1 MLANAI
7 SVRDGVKA
15 AYGFIPTAWK
25 AAPGALALIAVTSV
39 LYFYADT
46 AKLGFVALLAA
57 LLVHIAGSA
66 VAQGALLRLGLG
78 KPGIGPLGLQ
88 WRGVE
93 TRLLGLSLLMMLLFV
108 VVVLV
113 LAIVV
118 GALIIGLSVAT
129 GAEFRPTDPDW
140 MTSLGVVGGL
150 ALAVIV
156 LGVYWLF
163 IWLAVRLTLATVVT
177 VASDRIQL
185 LSTFALTRGSA
196 WKIFLSVIVVAL
208 PLAAISIVGGLLTG
222 FGGPSP
228 SPGAGLVSIVLGVL
242 IAAVNVPAICGL
254 LVYLYRAIAPAE
266 TT

>member
-1 MLANAI
+1 MANTI

-15 AYGFIPTAWK
+15 ACDFIPTAWK

-39 LYFYADT
+39 SYLYADV
-46 AKLGFVALLAA
+46 ADLGFAALIGALLAQVA
-57 LLVHIAGSA
+57 AGA

-93 TRLLGLSLLMMLLFV
+93 TRLIGLSLLMLLLFL

-129 GAEFRPTDPDW
+129 GAQFRPTDPDW
-140 MTSLGVVGGL
+140 FMSLGVVGALALGLIVVAVYWLIIWGAARL
-150 ALAVIV
+150 ALASV
-156 LGVYWLF
+156 
-163 IWLAVRLTLATVVT
+163 ATV
-177 VASDRIQL
+177 ALDRIQL
-185 LSTFALTRGSA
+185 LSTFTLTRGRA
-196 WKIFLSVIVVAL
+196 WKIFLSLLVLGLPIVVL
-208 PLAAISIVGGLLTG
+208 GGVGGALTG
-222 FGGPSP
+222 FGGPAP
-228 SPGAGLVSIVLGVL
+228 GPGASLVSVLLGL
-242 IAAVNVPAICGL
+242 FIAAIYIPAACGL

-266 TT
+266 TA